1 MSYDSRTTKMRN
13 TLSFTLSPEAV
24 ARVHDAVLCL
34 SKFSDSVSIEA
45 RPDKVGHLS

>member
-1 MSYDSRTTKMRN
+1 MCTETMH

-45 RPDKVGHLS
+45 RTDKVGHLY